1 MDPQVLCVLPMIRWT
16 GHYIVQCGGGMG
28 QVAKRRQWA
37 AAQEEGKGGPVDREG
52 HRKKHREKGSIPSE
66 LNLPQL

>member
-1 MDPQVLCVLPMIRWT
+1 
-16 GHYIVQCGGGMG
+16 MG

-52 HRKKHREKGSIPSE
+52 QRKKHSEKGSIPSG
-66 LNLPQL
+66 LNLPQAKASESLFPIYHAC